1 MEAVRSRTQIPVAQW
16 RGPGVLDQAYAVQ
29 RRTIEKLGL
38 SPIGWKVGSTNHL
51 SQRRRGITEPVY
63 GRLFSRWAFQAGD
76 SIPLNNFIDPCLEVE
91 FAFRIGADLD
101 AQTRPLSVHRI
112 TDAIES
118 VVLAVEIADGRIANW
133 RDCDGPSSVADN
145 VAHGAVVL
153 GPEIDRSFRDKLA
166 ALETSLLIDSL
177 PVAGGTGEAVLGN
190 PLRSIV
196 WLANAV
202 ASHSEFLRAGDV
214 VLSGT
219 TTGVTQLL
227 GGSSVTARFGSL
239 GEFSFVVRR

>member
-1 MEAVRSRTQIPVAQW
+1 MRSRTQIPVAQW
-16 RGPGVLDQAYAVQ
+16 PGAGVLDQAYAVQ

-38 SPIGWKVGSTNHL
+38 EPIGWKVGSTNPL
-51 SQRRRGITEPVY
+51 SQMRRGITEPVY
-63 GRLFSRWAFQAGD
+63 GRLLSRWAFQAGD
-76 SIPLNNFIDPCLEVE
+76 KLTLNDFIDPCLEVE

-101 AQTRPLSVHRI
+101 ARTRPLSARRI

-118 VVLAVEIADGRIANW
+118 IVLAVEIADGRITNW

-145 VAHGAVVL
+145 VAHGAFVL
-153 GPEIDRSFRDKLA
+153 GQEIDRTFRDKLA
-166 ALETSLLIDSL
+166 AVETSLLVDSL
-177 PVAGGTGEAVLGN
+177 PVASGAGAAVLGD

-202 ASHSEFLRAGDV
+202 ASHGEFLRAGDV

-227 GGSSVTARFGSL
+227 GGSTVTARFGVL
-239 GEFSFVVRR
+239 GEFSFVVGL